1 VPRALE
7 SLLRPL
13 TGRWLLALALA
24 GCTLGCRDEA
34 APPIRIVLG
43 PAAQDEVTLVPK
55 AALAELIE
63 ISPTES
69 ELQLTFSSVERGCD
83 TPVTSSPDS
92 VSLAVRLRL
101 PGGAKLDPGRYP
113 VADPTP
119 TTEANPVAD
128 KPHALASVRLHGH
141 RSELRPGGDLELHQ
155 VDATPQG
162 TVDGLL
168 KLDYAG
174 DAEHAATRV
183 SGRFSAHFCRINRL
197 R

>member
-1 VPRALE
+1 VTTHL
-7 SLLRPL
+7 
-13 TGRWLLALALA
+13 LLAFA
-24 GCTLGCRDEA
+24 GTLSVLGCREEA
-34 APPIRIVLG
+34 AAPIRIVLG

-83 TPVTSSPDS
+83 APVTSSPDS

-101 PGGAKLDPGRYP
+101 PGGVKLDPGRYP
-113 VADPTP
+113 VAEPAPTAEP
-119 TTEANPVAD
+119 NPAAD
-128 KPHALASVRLHGH
+128 KPHAMASVRLHGH
-141 RSELRPGGDLELHQ
+141 RSELHPGGDLELHQ

-162 TVDGLL
+162 SVDGLL

>member
-1 VPRALE
+1 MPEANAWRALGLAAA
-7 SLLRPL
+7 LL
-13 TGRWLLALALA
+13 
-24 GCTLGCRDEA
+24 CGCRDESA
-34 APPIRIVLG
+34 APVRIVLG
-43 PAAQDEVTLVPK
+43 PSPQDEVTLVPK
-55 AALAELIE
+55 ATLAELIE

-69 ELQLTFSSVERGCD
+69 ELHLTLSSFERGCD
-83 TPVTSSPDS
+83 APITSSPDQ
-92 VSLAVRLRL
+92 VTLAIRLRL

-113 VADPTP
+113 VA
-119 TTEANPVAD
+119 EANPTAD
-128 KPHALASVRLHGH
+128 KPHALATVKLRG
-141 RSELRPGGDLELHQ
+141 RRTELRPGGDLELQQ

-162 TVDGLL
+162 TLEGLL

>member
-1 VPRALE
+1 M
-7 SLLRPL
+7 
-13 TGRWLLALALA
+13 LALLS
-24 GCTLGCRDEA
+24 GLSLLGCRDEA

-83 TPVTSSPDS
+83 APVTSSPDS
-92 VSLAVRLRL
+92 VTLAVRLHL

-113 VADPTP
+113 VAEPNP
-119 TTEANPVAD
+119 PSEANPVAD
-128 KPHALASVRLHGH
+128 KPHALASVRLHG
-141 RSELRPGGDLELHQ
+141 RRTELRPGGDLELHQ

>member
-1 VPRALE
+1 
-7 SLLRPL
+7 LLL
-13 TGRWLLALALA
+13 SAA
-24 GCTLGCRDEA
+24 GAVACREDA

-43 PAAQDEVTLVPK
+43 PAAQDEVSLVPK

-69 ELQLTFSSVERGCD
+69 ELQLSFSSTARGCNA
-83 TPVTSSPDS
+83 PVPSSPDS
-92 VSLAVRLRL
+92 IDLAVRLRL
-101 PGGAKLDPGRYP
+101 PGGAKLEPGRYP
-113 VADPTP
+113 VA
-119 TTEANPVAD
+119 EANPAAD
-128 KPHALASVRLHGH
+128 KPHALATVRLHGR
-141 RSELRPGGDLELHQ
+141 RSELRPGGDLELQQ
-155 VDATPQG
+155 VDLSPQG
-162 TVDGLL
+162 SVDGLL